1 MHSNVKVAFEV
12 SLSSEKNMML
22 ANYANNTYT

>member
-1 MHSNVKVAFEV
+1 MHSNLKVAFEV
-12 SLSSEKNMML
+12 SLSPEKKND

>member
-1 MHSNVKVAFEV
+1 MHSNVKVTFEV
-12 SLSSEKNMML
+12 SLSFEKKND